1 MLQEKQPQIPKMN
14 PRGRYIV
21 KWVAAGALAAITIF
35 ALGIVVGRASSHPAS
50 ITTTS
55 TSTTTTTTSPPS
67 SSSNV
72 PSWIAAD
79 CSIDVTRTL
88 STWIASMPDG
98 STLSFGSGCYRIEG
112 TLEFTDRSGLV
123 LEGGVFRSLNPPT
136 DHRAIWRVINSSGI
150 VFRNMLIQGS
160 FTQGSSPHVVEAL
173 QHAHG
178 IDLRGSS
185 AEVDHLTASNLAGD
199 CVYFGLGIGK
209 SSGSYHDSTC
219 SNVSRNAVSVT
230 AGRNISI
237 FNVVTSNIGFIPFDI
252 EPNAG
257 AGYGASNITIRNNT
271 IGSFYLYAFGVLGD
285 NAVNGVSFLGNH
297 VNYPGR
303 GGLLGIG
310 VNSTGRRYSN
320 VTISGTVTSVTQAG
334 NAIDARRTDGLV
346 VTDNRISVKGVM
358 LLCSNVTSLTFSG
371 NDPATKSGCP

>member
-1 MLQEKQPQIPKMN
+1 VT
-14 PRGRYIV
+14 R
-21 KWVAAGALAAITIF
+21 LAAAAFAAIAIF
-35 ALGIVVGRASSHPAS
+35 ALGIVAGRASSHPAS
-50 ITTTS
+50 ITTIS
-55 TSTTTTTTSPPS
+55 TTTTSPPS

-72 PSWIAAD
+72 PPWIAAD

-112 TLEFTDRSGLV
+112 TLELTDRSRLV
-123 LEGGVFRSLNPPT
+123 LKGGVFRSLTPPT
-136 DHRAIWRVINSSGI
+136 DERAIWRVVNSSGI

-160 FTQGSSPHVVEAL
+160 FTQASSPHIVEGL

-185 AEVDHLTASNLAGD
+185 AEVDHVIASNLAGD
-199 CVYFGLGIGK
+199 CVYFGLGIAK

-219 SNVSRNAVSVT
+219 SNVSRNAASVT

-237 FNVVTSNIGFIPFDI
+237 FNVVTSGIGFIPFDI

-285 NAVNGVSFLGNH
+285 NAVNGVSFLRNH
-297 VNYPGR
+297 VNYAGK
-303 GGLLGIG
+303 GGQLGIG
-310 VNSTGRRYSN
+310 VNTTTGQRYSN

-334 NAIDARRTDGLV
+334 NAIDAQRTDGLV
-346 VTDNRISVKGVM
+346 VTDNIIPVKGIM

>member
-1 MLQEKQPQIPKMN
+1 
-14 PRGRYIV
+14 
-21 KWVAAGALAAITIF
+21 
-35 ALGIVVGRASSHPAS
+35 
-50 ITTTS
+50 
-55 TSTTTTTTSPPS
+55 
-67 SSSNV
+67 
-72 PSWIAAD
+72 
-79 CSIDVTRTL
+79 
-88 STWIASMPDG
+88 MPDG

-199 CVYFGLGIGK
+199 CVYFGLGIQSSISYYQK

-230 AGRNISI
+230 AGQNITISK
-237 FNVVTSNIGFIPFDI
+237 VVTSGIGFIPFDI
-252 EPNAG
+252 EPNPG
-257 AGYGASNITIRNNT
+257 AGYGASNIMVRNNT
-271 IGSFYLYAFGVLGD
+271 IGSFNLYAFGVLGD
-285 NAVNGVSFLGNH
+285 NVVDGVSFVGNH
-297 VNYPGR
+297 VKYSGR
-303 GGLLGIG
+303 SGQLGIG
-310 VNSTGRRYSN
+310 VNTTSRRYSN
-320 VTISGTVTSVTQAG
+320 VTISRTVTSVKQVG
-334 NAIDARRTDGLV
+334 NAIDARRADGLV
-346 VTDNRISVKGVM
+346 VINNRIPVTGSM
-358 LLCSNVTSLTFSG
+358 LLCSNVTSLIFSG
-371 NDPATKSGCP
+371 NIPATKSGCP

>member
-1 MLQEKQPQIPKMN
+1 VT
-14 PRGRYIV
+14 R
-21 KWVAAGALAAITIF
+21 LAAAAFAAIAIF
-35 ALGIVVGRASSHPAS
+35 ALGIVAGRASSHPAS
-50 ITTTS
+50 ITTIS
-55 TSTTTTTTSPPS
+55 TTTTSPRS

-72 PSWIAAD
+72 PPWIAAD

-112 TLEFTDRSGLV
+112 TLELTDRSRLV
-123 LEGGVFRSLNPPT
+123 LKGGVFRSLNPPT
-136 DHRAIWRVINSSGI
+136 DQRAIWRVINSSGI

-160 FTQGSSPHVVEAL
+160 FKQASEPHIVDAL

-185 AEVDHLTASNLAGD
+185 AEVDHLTATNLAGD

-219 SNVSRNAVSVT
+219 SNVSRNAASVT

-237 FNVVTSNIGFIPFDI
+237 FNVVTSGIGFIPFDI

-285 NAVNGVSFLGNH
+285 NAVNGVSFLRNH
-297 VNYPGR
+297 VNFAGT
-303 GGLLGIG
+303 GGQLGIG
-310 VNSTGRRYSN
+310 VNTTGRYSN
-320 VTISGTVTSVTQAG
+320 VTISGTVSSVTQAG

-346 VTDNRISVKGVM
+346 VTDNIIPVEGVM
-358 LLCSNVTSLTFSG
+358 LHCSDVTSLTFSG